1 MNLRNRIGLYG
12 AYMLGMAGIGFT
24 LPFLPLYL
32 AEKGLSDRQ
41 IGVISTLAALAALA
55 QFPIGLWA
63 DRLQWRKPFLLAA
76 LVLLAASTIL
86 LPAGHSVL
94 ALGVLVMLFA
104 ENGICRALVESLSG
118 AEAATL
124 ATPDRVGTAL
134 GALRLFRPIGVVA
147 VALVGGLWAERHGV
161 GSILTW
167 LAVIQSLAVVA
178 CLLIHDQNRLA
189 RRQQADLAVAQ
200 AFQPDAHQAGKPDLH
215 KVRSSARRSG
225 YDRGLWAF
233 VTVMVLFHF
242 CNAPGGVYLG
252 LFLKRDLHTPDR
264 MLSYAFVVSMI
275 AWTIIARPAGRLAD
289 RIGRRPLLMVG
300 WLTMA
305 LRLVLIAV
313 AGTAWQIVAIQVL
326 DGVASGLFSVLAGAW
341 VIDRLGDA
349 RRASEAQ
356 AIVGT
361 SLVFGSALG
370 PAVAAQVVDVLGY
383 RGLFGAL
390 AVVGAVATLAL
401 LAFVP
406 ETLRAGGADLDL
418 PAPALELVSGET
430 LAIGPEVR
438 HADH

>member
-1 MNLRNRIGLYG
+1 MDLRNRIGLYG
-12 AYMLGMAGIGFT
+12 AYMFGMAGIGFT

-32 AEKGLSDRQ
+32 AEKGLSDWQ
-41 IGVISTLAALAALA
+41 IGVVSTLAALAGLA

-76 LVLLAASTIL
+76 LSLLAVSTFL
-86 LPAGHSVL
+86 LPAGQGVL
-94 ALGVLVMLFA
+94 ALGVLVVLFA

-124 ATPDRVGTAL
+124 ATPDRVGAAL
-134 GALRLFRPIGVVA
+134 GALRLFRPMGVVA
-147 VALVGGLWAERHGV
+147 VALVGGLWAEGHGV
-161 GSILTW
+161 GSILVW
-167 LAVIQSLAVVA
+167 LAVVQSLAVAA

-189 RRQQADLAVAQ
+189 QPQATALVNHEAL
-200 AFQPDAHQAGKPDLH
+200 P
-215 KVRSSARRSG
+215 VRSAAQRSG

-233 VTVMVLFHF
+233 VVVMVLFHF

-252 LFLKRDLHTPDR
+252 LFLKRELHAADR
-264 MLSYAFVVSMI
+264 VLSYAFVVSMI
-275 AWTIIARPAGRLAD
+275 AWTLIVRPAGRLAD
-289 RIGRRPLLMVG
+289 RIGRRPLLIAG

-305 LRLVLIAV
+305 VRLMLIAV
-313 AGTAWQIVAIQVL
+313 ADTAWQIVAIQVL
-326 DGVASGLFSVLAGAW
+326 DGIASGLFSVLAGAW

-370 PAVAAQVVDVLGY
+370 PAVAAQVVDALGY

-390 AVVGAVATLAL
+390 AVVGAAATLAL
-401 LAFVP
+401 IAFVP
-406 ETLRAGGADLDL
+406 ETLPSKTAPDFADQDDRPLTS
-418 PAPALELVSGET
+418 PAFELVSGET
-430 LAIGPEVR
+430 LAIRPEGP

>member
-41 IGVISTLAALAALA
+41 IGVVSTLAALTALA

-86 LPAGHSVL
+86 LPAGHGVL
-94 ALGVLVMLFA
+94 ALGVLVVLFA

-124 ATPDRVGTAL
+124 AAPDRVGAAL

-178 CLLIHDQNRLA
+178 CFFLQDQNRLA
-189 RRQQADLAVAQ
+189 RRQMTDLVNHDALAV
-200 AFQPDAHQAGKPDLH
+200 
-215 KVRSSARRSG
+215 RSAARRSG

-233 VTVMVLFHF
+233 VAVMVLFHF

-252 LFLKRDLHTPDR
+252 LFLKRDLHAPDR
-264 MLSYAFVVSMI
+264 MLAYAFVISMLTWMVM
-275 AWTIIARPAGRLAD
+275 AWPAGYLAD
-289 RIGRRPLLMVG
+289 RIGRRPLLIAG

-313 AGTAWQIVAIQVL
+313 AGTAWQIVTIQVL

-356 AIVGT
+356 AIVGS

-370 PAVAAQVVDVLGY
+370 PAVAAQVVDAWGY

-390 AVVGAVATLAL
+390 AVVGGGATLAL
-401 LAFVP
+401 IAFVP
-406 ETLRAGGADLDL
+406 ESLRAAGAASPGEAELAL
-418 PAPALELVSGET
+418 PSPALELVSGEA
-430 LAIGPEVR
+430 LAIRPEVR

>member
-32 AEKGLSDRQ
+32 AEKGLTDRQ
-41 IGVISTLAALAALA
+41 IGVISTLAAMAALA

-63 DRLQWRKPFLLAA
+63 DRLQWRKPFLLVA
-76 LVLLAASTIL
+76 LVLLAASTLL
-86 LPAGHSVL
+86 LPA
-94 ALGVLVMLFA
+94 AQGVLWLGLLVVLFA

-161 GSILTW
+161 GSILVG
-167 LAVIQSLAVVA
+167 LAVVQSLAVLA
-178 CLLIHDQNRLA
+178 CLLIRDQHRMA
-189 RRQQADLAVAQ
+189 ERQSAALAVG
-200 AFQPDAHQAGKPDLH
+200 QAGKPDLQ
-215 KVRSSARRSG
+215 KVRSAAPRPG

-233 VTVMVLFHF
+233 VAMMVLFHF
-242 CNAPGGVYLG
+242 CNAPGGIYLG
-252 LFLKRDLHTPDR
+252 LFLKRELHAPDR
-264 MLSYAFVVSMI
+264 LLAYAFVVSMV
-275 AWTIIARPAGRLAD
+275 AWSLIARPAGRLAD
-289 RIGRRPLLMVG
+289 RIGRRPLLIAG

-305 LRLVLIAV
+305 VRLVLIAV

-349 RRASEAQ
+349 RRAGEAQ

-370 PAVAAQVVDVLGY
+370 PAVAAQVVEALGY

-390 AVVGAVATLAL
+390 AVVGAVATLGL
-401 LAFVP
+401 IAFVP
-406 ETLRAGGADLDL
+406 ETLPAKLATMPAEEGEQTL
-418 PAPALELVSGET
+418 PSPVFELVSREIFVI
-430 LAIGPEVR
+430 APEVR
-438 HADH
+438 HVD